1 MLVVATGQYSG
12 HGPSI
17 VVQEALDI
25 ILEGLDGTKCRI
37 SQSQSSERQARLNIN
52 VSNGLVHQTGR
63 QGARGIITSGRMNKG
78 QSGIAAGGIYFATN
92 GSDTMHKAHWHGFL
106 FTLRVRLGNVQE
118 WSASKTDPTVT
129 FQSLQSLG
137 YDSVH
142 IPRAGGDEYI
152 VYHSDQV
159 ELQTIQLVALPA
171 HYPHDKANPGFFS
184 HGTPCTLIGPAF
196 KTSHLEKN
204 PRALDAFLKFDA
216 VGAAQLLSGG
226 SYHSTGGHHST
237 AATGGGV
244 SYGKP
249 VCKYAP
255 RCYRTSTDHW
265 RDYDHP
271 GQHAPVPK
279 PW

>member
-1 MLVVATGQYSG
+1 MPPMGATQCTKLIGTAFYSHCACVWAMCRNGQ
-12 HGPSI
+12 
-17 VVQEALDI
+17 
-25 ILEGLDGTKCRI
+25 
-37 SQSQSSERQARLNIN
+37 QAK
-52 VSNGLVHQTGR
+52 Q
-63 QGARGIITSGRMNKG
+63 
-78 QSGIAAGGIYFATN
+78 
-92 GSDTMHKAHWHGFL
+92 
-106 FTLRVRLGNVQE
+106 TLR
-118 WSASKTDPTVT
+118 SH
-129 FQSLQSLG
+129 FSLCKA
-137 YDSVH
+137 DSVH

-159 ELQTIQLVALPA
+159 ELQTVQLVALPA

-196 KTSHLEKN
+196 KTSHLQKN

-244 SYGKP
+244 SLGKP